1 METGRLQP
9 GCRPAEADAHDAWRH
24 AAAHIVQFCRK
35 SQQHLRCTALLAH
48 SSTAF
53 IQWEGT
59 GSRLADEDAL
69 RPEHS
74 GLDSA
79 DSDQPAARGGT
90 GLLRLDRSVAATDDY
105 RIAKPDPLGSVV
117 RERDLRQT
125 VERGDRVEDA
135 KESQQ
140 DAQEEFT
147 SALEAL
153 SSLTNFNG
161 GDLESMYN
169 KINDKYQDS
178 EKAAQNV
185 SDRISAIEDVSDALF
200 AEWQEELNLY
210 TSASLRRSSEQKLR
224 ETKSSYQTM
233 LSAMKRA
240 EKKMDPVLNTLRDN
254 TLYLKH
260 NLNASAVGSLQGEFM
275 SLEKDIAFAIKQ
287 MNAAIEESDKF
298 LAQLNQK

>member
-1 METGRLQP
+1 MPYLIAIVLSIFTLTGCQSAYYSAMEQVGY
-9 GCRPAEADAHDAWRH
+9 H
-24 AAAHIVQFCRK
+24 K
-35 SQQHLRCTALLAH
+35 
-48 SSTAF
+48 
-53 IQWEGT
+53 
-59 GSRLADEDAL
+59 
-69 RPEHS
+69 
-74 GLDSA
+74 
-79 DSDQPAARGGT
+79 
-90 GLLRLDRSVAATDDY
+90 
-105 RIAKPDPLGSVV
+105 
-117 RERDLRQT
+117 RDIM
-125 VERGDRVEDA
+125 VDRVEDA

-153 SSLTNFNG
+153 SSLTNFSG
-161 GDLESMYN
+161 GDLEDMYN
-169 KINDKYQDS
+169 QINDKYQDS

-185 SDRISAIEDVSDALF
+185 SDRIAAIEDVSDALF
-200 AEWQEELNLY
+200 EEWQSELDLY
-210 TSASLRRSSEQKLR
+210 TSDSLRRSSEQKLR

-275 SLEKDIAFAIKQ
+275 SLEKDIAYAIKQ
-287 MNAAIEESDKF
+287 MNAAIAESDKF

>member
-1 METGRLQP
+1 MPYLIVIVLSIFTLTGCQSAYYSAMEQVGY
-9 GCRPAEADAHDAWRH
+9 H
-24 AAAHIVQFCRK
+24 K
-35 SQQHLRCTALLAH
+35 
-48 SSTAF
+48 
-53 IQWEGT
+53 
-59 GSRLADEDAL
+59 
-69 RPEHS
+69 
-74 GLDSA
+74 
-79 DSDQPAARGGT
+79 
-90 GLLRLDRSVAATDDY
+90 
-105 RIAKPDPLGSVV
+105 
-117 RERDLRQT
+117 RDIM
-125 VERGDRVEDA
+125 VDRVEDA

-153 SSLTNFNG
+153 SSLTNFSG
-161 GDLESMYN
+161 GDLEDMYN

-185 SDRISAIEDVSDALF
+185 SDRIAAIEDVSDALF
-200 AEWQEELNLY
+200 AEWQSELDLY

-224 ETKSSYQTM
+224 ETQSSYKTM

-275 SLEKDIAFAIKQ
+275 SLEKDIAYAIEQ
-287 MNAAIEESDKF
+287 MNAAIAESDKF

>member
-1 METGRLQP
+1 MPYLIVIVLSIFTLTGCQSAYYSAMEQVGY
-9 GCRPAEADAHDAWRH
+9 H
-24 AAAHIVQFCRK
+24 K
-35 SQQHLRCTALLAH
+35 
-48 SSTAF
+48 
-53 IQWEGT
+53 
-59 GSRLADEDAL
+59 
-69 RPEHS
+69 
-74 GLDSA
+74 
-79 DSDQPAARGGT
+79 
-90 GLLRLDRSVAATDDY
+90 
-105 RIAKPDPLGSVV
+105 
-117 RERDLRQT
+117 RDIMI
-125 VERGDRVEDA
+125 DRVEDA

-153 SSLTNFNG
+153 SSLTNFSG
-161 GDLESMYN
+161 GDLEDMYN
-169 KINDKYQDS
+169 QINDKYQDS

-185 SDRISAIEDVSDALF
+185 SDRIAAIEDVSDALF
-200 AEWQEELNLY
+200 AEWQSELDLY

-224 ETKSSYQTM
+224 ETQSSYKTM

-275 SLEKDIAFAIKQ
+275 SLEKDIAYAIEQ
-287 MNAAIEESDKF
+287 MNAAIAESDKF

>member
-1 METGRLQP
+1 MPYLIVIVLSIFTLTGCQSAYYSAMEQVGY
-9 GCRPAEADAHDAWRH
+9 H
-24 AAAHIVQFCRK
+24 K
-35 SQQHLRCTALLAH
+35 
-48 SSTAF
+48 
-53 IQWEGT
+53 
-59 GSRLADEDAL
+59 
-69 RPEHS
+69 
-74 GLDSA
+74 
-79 DSDQPAARGGT
+79 
-90 GLLRLDRSVAATDDY
+90 
-105 RIAKPDPLGSVV
+105 
-117 RERDLRQT
+117 RDIM
-125 VERGDRVEDA
+125 VDRVEDA

-153 SSLTNFNG
+153 SSLTNFSG
-161 GDLESMYN
+161 DDLEDMYN

-178 EKAAQNV
+178 ERAAQNV
-185 SDRISAIEDVSDALF
+185 TDRIAAIEDVSDALF
-200 AEWQEELNLY
+200 EEWQAELDLY
-210 TSASLRRSSEQKLR
+210 TSDSLRRSSEQKLR

-275 SLEKDIAFAIKQ
+275 SLEKDIAYAIKQ
-287 MNAAIEESDKF
+287 MNAAIAESDKF

>member
-1 METGRLQP
+1 MPYLIVIVLSIFTLTGCQSAYYSAMEQVGY
-9 GCRPAEADAHDAWRH
+9 H
-24 AAAHIVQFCRK
+24 K
-35 SQQHLRCTALLAH
+35 
-48 SSTAF
+48 
-53 IQWEGT
+53 
-59 GSRLADEDAL
+59 
-69 RPEHS
+69 
-74 GLDSA
+74 
-79 DSDQPAARGGT
+79 
-90 GLLRLDRSVAATDDY
+90 
-105 RIAKPDPLGSVV
+105 
-117 RERDLRQT
+117 RDIM
-125 VERGDRVEDA
+125 VDRVEDA

-140 DAQEEFT
+140 DAQEEFS

-161 GDLESMYN
+161 NGGDLEDMYN
-169 KINDKYQDS
+169 QINDKYQDS

-185 SDRISAIEDVSDALF
+185 SDRIAAIEDVSDALF
-200 AEWQEELNLY
+200 AEWQSELDLY
-210 TSASLRRSSEQKLR
+210 TSDSLRRSSEQKLR

-275 SLEKDIAFAIKQ
+275 SLEKDIAYAIEQ
-287 MNAAIEESDKF
+287 MNAAIAESDKF

>member
-1 METGRLQP
+1 MPYLIVIVLSIFTLTGCQSAYYSAMEQVGY
-9 GCRPAEADAHDAWRH
+9 H
-24 AAAHIVQFCRK
+24 K
-35 SQQHLRCTALLAH
+35 
-48 SSTAF
+48 
-53 IQWEGT
+53 
-59 GSRLADEDAL
+59 
-69 RPEHS
+69 
-74 GLDSA
+74 
-79 DSDQPAARGGT
+79 
-90 GLLRLDRSVAATDDY
+90 
-105 RIAKPDPLGSVV
+105 
-117 RERDLRQT
+117 RDIM
-125 VERGDRVEDA
+125 VDRVEDA

-153 SSLTNFNG
+153 SSLTNFSG
-161 GDLESMYN
+161 GDLENMYN
-169 KINDKYQDS
+169 QINDKYQDS

-185 SDRISAIEDVSDALF
+185 SDRIAAIEDVSDALF
-200 AEWQEELNLY
+200 AEWQSELDLY

-224 ETKSSYQTM
+224 ETQSSYKTM

-275 SLEKDIAFAIKQ
+275 SLEKDIAYAIEQ
-287 MNAAIEESDKF
+287 MNAAIAESDKF

>member
-1 METGRLQP
+1 MPYLIVIVLSIFTLTGCQSAYYSAMEQVGY
-9 GCRPAEADAHDAWRH
+9 H
-24 AAAHIVQFCRK
+24 K
-35 SQQHLRCTALLAH
+35 
-48 SSTAF
+48 
-53 IQWEGT
+53 
-59 GSRLADEDAL
+59 
-69 RPEHS
+69 
-74 GLDSA
+74 
-79 DSDQPAARGGT
+79 
-90 GLLRLDRSVAATDDY
+90 
-105 RIAKPDPLGSVV
+105 
-117 RERDLRQT
+117 RDIM
-125 VERGDRVEDA
+125 VDRVEDA

-153 SSLTNFNG
+153 SSLTNFSG
-161 GDLESMYN
+161 GDLEDMYN

-178 EKAAQNV
+178 EKAAQDV
-185 SDRISAIEDVSDALF
+185 SDRIAAIEDVSDALF
-200 AEWQEELNLY
+200 EEWQNELDLY
-210 TSASLRRSSEQKLR
+210 TSDSLRRSSEQKLR

-275 SLEKDIAFAIKQ
+275 SLEKDIAYAIEQ
-287 MNAAIEESDKF
+287 MNAAIAESDKF

>member
-1 METGRLQP
+1 MPYLIVIVLSIFTLTGCQSAYYSAMEQVGY
-9 GCRPAEADAHDAWRH
+9 H
-24 AAAHIVQFCRK
+24 K
-35 SQQHLRCTALLAH
+35 
-48 SSTAF
+48 
-53 IQWEGT
+53 
-59 GSRLADEDAL
+59 
-69 RPEHS
+69 
-74 GLDSA
+74 
-79 DSDQPAARGGT
+79 
-90 GLLRLDRSVAATDDY
+90 
-105 RIAKPDPLGSVV
+105 
-117 RERDLRQT
+117 RDIM
-125 VERGDRVEDA
+125 VDRVEDA

-153 SSLTNFNG
+153 SGLTNFSG
-161 GDLESMYN
+161 GDLEDMYN
-169 KINDKYQDS
+169 QINEKYQDS

-185 SDRISAIEDVSDALF
+185 SDRIAAIEDVSDALF
-200 AEWQEELNLY
+200 AEWQSELDLY

-224 ETKSSYQTM
+224 ETQSSYKTM

-275 SLEKDIAFAIKQ
+275 SLEKDIAYAIEQ
-287 MNAAIEESDKF
+287 MNAAIAESDKF

>member
-1 METGRLQP
+1 MP
-9 GCRPAEADAHDAWRH
+9 Y
-24 AAAHIVQFCRK
+24 
-35 SQQHLRCTALLAH
+35 LLAIVL
-48 SSTAF
+48 SIFTL
-53 IQWEGT
+53 T
-59 GSRLADEDAL
+59 GCQ
-69 RPEHS
+69 
-74 GLDSA
+74 SA
-79 DSDQPAARGGT
+79 YYSAMEQVG
-90 GLLRLDRSVAATDDY
+90 Y
-105 RIAKPDPLGSVV
+105 HK
-117 RERDLRQT
+117 RDIM
-125 VERGDRVEDA
+125 VDRVEDA